1 MKSFKPAN
9 SKFLKKVFTQL
20 FIVLCIISF
29 PTIYNFIT
37 PFKFNVKDSFYWTS
51 GIILFI
57 GLIHEICKKRLYEI
71 SFDTD
76 KRIVIFSFKR
86 LFTNLKQE
94 ALSFDTINLVILE
107 DSSILRLLSKRL
119 IFWVL
124 KNNRIFYEFKNSS
137 DNFSPKILIEIT
149 KTFEE
154 LSLPVSRNGVENF

>member
-9 SKFLKKVFTQL
+9 SKFLKKIFIQL

-29 PTIYNFIT
+29 PTIYTSIS

-57 GLIHEICKKRLYEI
+57 GLLYEICKKRLYEI

-94 ALSFDTINLVILE
+94 TLSFDTINLFILE
-107 DSSILRLLSKRL
+107 DSSILRLFRKRL
-119 IFWVL
+119 TFWIL
-124 KNNRIFYEFKNSS
+124 KNNLIFYEFKNSN
-137 DNFSPKILIEIT
+137 DNFSPQILIEIA

-154 LSLPVSRNGVENF
+154 LSLPVSRKWG